1 MKNTILNRFL
11 SRIIPQNV
19 EQHLKESEL
28 HLQQLQQIIGLATYS
43 FDLTTNA
50 WEGSNGIAGIFGFE
64 NFSNKTIDDWAKCIH
79 PDMRDEILEYFN
91 LVLLKST
98 QDFNKELKIIHK
110 SSTKIRWVNFIG
122 NVIYDK
128 NDRPI
133 KMLGSVWDISERKE
147 EQALTTRNLIFT
159 ETLLNSVPS
168 PVFFMDAEARYI
180 GCNQAFTEQMG
191 VTDDDIRG
199 KTVYEIWPSEENL
212 KNYRSDLEQITNR
225 GKTSIRSSLIDKAG
239 NRRDL
244 MLVKNVFSDENGLT
258 RGLVGTYLDITDILH
273 TEEALRKSEQML
285 QTVLDHFPGVVF
297 WKDVNSTYMG
307 CNKAFANGA
316 GLSTPADII
325 GKTDFDLPWSN
336 TEATHYRKD
345 DIEVM
350 EQDLPKVH
358 IIEQQHQADG
368 KVIWFDTNKV
378 PFKDENGNI
387 IGVIGVSSDISDK
400 KIIEEQRNF
409 LLACIENTDD
419 MIIVKNLDSKIVS
432 ANKAWIQNNGGLDL
446 SQIINKTENEA
457 ISNFSSLINKEAQL
471 KAQQLKHGEFLIEEK
486 DIITESGQNLTYRI
500 KRYPIYN
507 EENNL
512 IGTGTIQSD
521 ITESKNAENALRA
534 SEQRYMLLANNI
546 SDGIFV
552 CKDGMIEF
560 TNKSFLQILGYK
572 ETETIGKLFI
582 DLIVNERKTDF
593 AYFLSFDSDTNQ
605 QKSIETECLKSDGE
619 SIFVELFVN
628 YVSNEKLIYGILHDI
643 TEKRQIQQQN
653 MLKAIIQT
661 EEQER
666 ANFSKELHDGLGP
679 LLSTIKIYLQWSMRP
694 NSNKSHKEIIEK
706 AEEVLEEAL
715 ITVKEISNR
724 LSPHLLINYGLTSAI
739 QSFVNKLEE
748 TNTVKIKLESN
759 LNRRIDAEI
768 EVALYRAVI
777 ECVNNTMKHAK
788 AKHISII
795 LSDNKNQ
802 IQLCYQDDGEGFD
815 ITNKLDEKKGL
826 GLYNLQNRIKTIGG
840 DIMMFSKPHE
850 GVNYNIIVPVKNPLK
865 PKQ

>member
-1 MKNTILNRFL
+1 
-11 SRIIPQNV
+11 
-19 EQHLKESEL
+19 
-28 HLQQLQQIIGLATYS
+28 
-43 FDLTTNA
+43 
-50 WEGSNGIAGIFGFE
+50 
-64 NFSNKTIDDWAKCIH
+64 
-79 PDMRDEILEYFN
+79 
-91 LVLLKST
+91 
-98 QDFNKELKIIHK
+98 
-110 SSTKIRWVNFIG
+110 
-122 NVIYDK
+122 
-128 NDRPI
+128 
-133 KMLGSVWDISERKE
+133 
-147 EQALTTRNLIFT
+147 
-159 ETLLNSVPS
+159 
-168 PVFFMDAEARYI
+168 I
-180 GCNQAFTEQMG
+180 GCNQAFTDQMG

-244 MLVKNVFSDENGLT
+244 MLVKNVFFDENGLT

-325 GKTDFDLPWSN
+325 GKTDFDLPWSK
-336 TEATHYRKD
+336 TEAEHYRKD

-457 ISNFSSLINKEAQL
+457 IYSSNSLINKEAQL

-486 DIITESGQNLTYRI
+486 DIVTETGQKLTYKI

-507 EENNL
+507 EKNNL

-560 TNKSFLQILGYK
+560 TNKSFLQILDYK

-605 QKSIETECLKSDGE
+605 QKSIETECLKSNGE

-628 YVSNEKLIYGILHDI
+628 YVANEKLIYGILHDI

-759 LNRRIDAEI
+759 LNRRIFAEI

-788 AKHISII
+788 AKHISIV

-802 IQLCYQDDGEGFD
+802 IQLRYQDDGEGFD